1 MPIDL
6 DRIKELSKL
15 FNVDSKNDIDYI
27 LLSLPR
33 INFTVDQIRKYARK
47 DQLICEIGFG
57 AIGIACHLE
66 LGARVDAYD
75 VSDAYKAT
83 CDHLGIPWRFLD
95 LSEKINMPENSGKYD
110 FIIFCE
116 VIEHIPRSPVDIL
129 RELRSWL
136 KPGGVLLVSTV
147 NLVRLS
153 NRLRMLAG
161 REIFARHEPG
171 TFVMG
176 HHREYTIEEM
186 GVYLKNAGYTEVNP
200 YFYAQPDL
208 RYPFLLQQGYNL
220 IVKFFPTFSNLIF
233 ALAKNPPNSPCQH

>member
-6 DRIKELSKL
+6 DRMKELSKL
-15 FNVDSKNDIDYI
+15 FNIDSANDVDYI
-27 LLSLPR
+27 RLSLPR
-33 INFTVDQIRKYARK
+33 INFTIEQLRKYDLTDR
-47 DQLICEIGFG
+47 QICEIGFG
-57 AIGIACHLE
+57 AIGLACHLE

-75 VSDAYKAT
+75 VSDAYKAM

-95 LSEKINMPENSGKYD
+95 LSKEINMPENFGKYD

-116 VIEHIPRSPVDIL
+116 VIEHITRSPVDIL

-136 KPGGVLLVSTV
+136 KPGGILLVSTV

-161 REIFARHEPG
+161 REIFARYEPSA
-171 TFVMG
+171 FVMG

-186 GVYLKNAGYTEVNP
+186 GVYLETAGYAEVKP

-208 RYPFLLQQGYNL
+208 RYPFLIQQGYNL
-220 IVKFFPTFSNLIF
+220 AVKLFPNFSNLIF
-233 ALAKNPPNSPCQH
+233 ALAKNPT